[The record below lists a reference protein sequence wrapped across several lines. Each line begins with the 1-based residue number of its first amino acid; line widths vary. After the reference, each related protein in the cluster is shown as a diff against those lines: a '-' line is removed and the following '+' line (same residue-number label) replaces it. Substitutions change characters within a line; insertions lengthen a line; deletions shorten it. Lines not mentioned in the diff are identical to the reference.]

1 MSVASAF
8 EYCATRVRQLDYE
21 NYLCALF
28 LPREHRPA
36 ALALRAFNAETASA
50 LGATKEPQLAL
61 MRLKWWR
68 DAVDAAHDA
77 DADLPDHPVAIA
89 LRAVLA
95 TQTSGSTGGARTK
108 AWLRRIA
115 DARVRDAEMGLEN
128 QTPGSVAFLEAY
140 AESTSSS
147 VLYLQLDLGGLRD
160 TSADHA
166 ASHLGKA
173 LGMVNLLRGTPAHAK
188 QRRCYLPLDV
198 CAKHGAVAEDV
209 YRGKT
214 TEAIKDAAHEV
225 ASVAKAHLD
234 SARGMASTLRG
245 LANANANEPE
255 TDHDGERKRALLD
268 ARKAGDGFFA
278 GDRGFDVPGKAGEG
292 GFRRVPPF
300 ADAAAAAARRAGEDR
315 VGGVHGEVLAPS

>member
-234 SARGMASTLRG
+234 SARGMASTLREKR
-245 LANANANEPE
+245 LANAKTKTKTTVKENAPSWTPVKPE
-255 TDHDGERKRALLD
+255 TVFLPAIAASTYLEKLEKADFD
-268 ARKAGDGFFA
+268 AFHPSLAQPQPPLVAQAKIAWAAFT
-278 GDRGFDVPGKAGEG
+278 GKY
-292 GFRRVPPF
+292 
-300 ADAAAAAARRAGEDR
+300 
-315 VGGVHGEVLAPS
+315 

>member
-95 TQTSGSTGGARTK
+95 TQTSGSTGGAPTK

-245 LANANANEPE
+245 LANAKTKTKTTVKGSAPSWTPVKPE
-255 TDHDGERKRALLD
+255 TVFLPAIAASTYLEKLEKADFD
-268 ARKAGDGFFA
+268 AFHPSLAQPQPPLVAQAKIAWAAFT
-278 GDRGFDVPGKAGEG
+278 GKY
-292 GFRRVPPF
+292 
-300 ADAAAAAARRAGEDR
+300 
-315 VGGVHGEVLAPS
+315 